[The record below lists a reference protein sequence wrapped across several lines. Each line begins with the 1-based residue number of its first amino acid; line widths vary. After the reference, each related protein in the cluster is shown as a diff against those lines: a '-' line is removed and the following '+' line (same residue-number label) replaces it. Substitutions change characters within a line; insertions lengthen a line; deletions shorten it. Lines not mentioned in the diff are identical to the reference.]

1 MSDAVSSGMTNKC
14 ILKFGQIH
22 IWYFGEIHGAMT
34 EWCCAMTGAVVDW
47 QQLEKETADKGWD
60 PALHT
65 SPSSPSIHDHHNH
78 DHNHD
83 FHHHMN

>member
-1 MSDAVSSGMTNKC
+1 
-14 ILKFGQIH
+14 
-22 IWYFGEIHGAMT
+22 MT

-65 SPSSPSIHDHHNH
+65 SPSSPSIHDHHDH